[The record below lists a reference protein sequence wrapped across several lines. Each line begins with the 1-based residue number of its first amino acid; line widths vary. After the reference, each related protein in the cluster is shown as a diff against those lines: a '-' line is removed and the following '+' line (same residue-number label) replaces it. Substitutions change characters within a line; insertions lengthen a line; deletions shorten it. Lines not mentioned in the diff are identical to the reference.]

1 MHDQTARK
9 RQEQEDDGDTPHD
22 LLSPKARFE
31 VANFVR
37 LRDAISKE
45 KGSQSLRAAPVFDSG
60 LRPLG

>member
-1 MHDQTARK
+1 MHDQTARQ

-45 KGSQSLRAAPVFDSG
+45 KGSQRLVSFIR
-60 LRPLG
+60 RHT